1 MRRILYIWMATCLLS
16 CTKGYRIKG
25 VTDVTYVEG
34 KVVSLM
40 TTKDNEWHLLDS
52 CEILHGQF
60 RMNGRIDSVVIG
72 TLFLD
77 GKPVLPIIVEPG
89 KVDIELSNWQLTV
102 TGTTLN
108 DSLYSFIRR
117 KHKLDL
123 RVAEMERMEP
133 QMIMNGYS
141 QEAIQARVDSVYQQ
155 LSDEMQALVCGFIG
169 DNYHNVLGLCGFS
182 MLCNGLPYP
191 IITPLIQQVI
201 DEAPQ
206 EFLDHP
212 SIREFLQMAHENT
225 DYDGWASVVEN

>member
-1 MRRILYIWMATCLLS
+1 MSRLLYICIAACLFS
-16 CTKGYRIKG
+16 CSKGYRIKG
-25 VTDVTYVEG
+25 VTDVTCVEG

-40 TTKDNEWHLLDS
+40 TAEDDVWHLLDS

-60 RMNGRIDSVVIG
+60 RMSGKADSVVIG

-77 GKPVLPIIVEPG
+77 GKPVLPVIIEPG

-102 TGTTLN
+102 TGTSLN

-141 QEAIQARVDSVYQQ
+141 QEAIQAHIDSVYQQ
-155 LSDEMQALVCGFIG
+155 LSDEMQSLVCTFIG

-191 IITPLIQQVI
+191 VITPLMQQVL
-201 DEAPQ
+201 DDAPQ
-206 EFLDHP
+206 EFLEHP
-212 SIREFLQMAHENT
+212 SIRKFIQMAHENT
-225 DYDGWASVVEN
+225 DQYGLAGVVGN